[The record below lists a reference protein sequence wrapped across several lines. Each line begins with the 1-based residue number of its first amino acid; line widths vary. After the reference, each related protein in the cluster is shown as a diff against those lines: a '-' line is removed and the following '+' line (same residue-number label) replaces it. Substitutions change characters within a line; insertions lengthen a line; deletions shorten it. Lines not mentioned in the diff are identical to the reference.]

1 MLNAKQEVTKEKLQ
15 DIYRVIK
22 VENIEDI
29 TSRVTNKTVSR
40 HSFLNNLVT
49 YMIGNC
55 YQLIERY
62 QLNSSEMFNVSFVL
76 ESLAG
81 EELDTIEDTEFLLE
95 WAISKLAYA
104 FGLDPED
111 VKRGDSNAWVRFDI
125 LHIIEW

>member
-1 MLNAKQEVTKEKLQ
+1 MLNEKQKVIQEKLE
-15 DIYRVIK
+15 DVYRVTK
-22 VENIEDI
+22 VENIEGI
-29 TSRVTNKTVSR
+29 TNQVTGKTVTR

-55 YQLIERY
+55 YQLIEHY

-81 EELDTIEDTEFLLE
+81 EELDTIEDTEFLIE

-104 FGLDPED
+104 FGLDPNKLKE
-111 VKRGDSNAWVRFDI
+111 V
-125 LHIIEW
+125 E

>member
-1 MLNAKQEVTKEKLQ
+1 MLNAKQETIQEKLK

-49 YMIGNC
+49 YMTGYCYELIEN
-55 YQLIERY
+55 YQLT
-62 QLNSSEMFNVSFVL
+62 SSEDYNVSYVL
-76 ESLAG
+76 QALSD
-81 EELDTIEDTEFLLE
+81 EEPETLRDTEFLLE

-104 FGLDPED
+104 FGLDP
-111 VKRGDSNAWVRFDI
+111 
-125 LHIIEW
+125 IEIKEVE

>member
-1 MLNAKQEVTKEKLQ
+1 MLNAKQETIQEKLK

-49 YMIGNC
+49 YMTGYCYELIEN
-55 YQLIERY
+55 YQLT
-62 QLNSSEMFNVSFVL
+62 SSEDYNVSYVL
-76 ESLAG
+76 QALSD
-81 EELDTIEDTEFLLE
+81 EEPETLRDTEFLLE

-104 FGLDPED
+104 FELDP
-111 VKRGDSNAWVRFDI
+111 
-125 LHIIEW
+125 IEIKEVE

>member
-1 MLNAKQEVTKEKLQ
+1 MLNAKQEVIQEKLT
-15 DIYRVIK
+15 DIYRVLK
-22 VENIEDI
+22 VEDIESI
-29 TSRVTNKTVSR
+29 TTQVTGKKVSR

-62 QLNSSEMFNVSFVL
+62 QLTSSEMFNVSYVL

-104 FGLDPED
+104 FGLDPNKLKE
-111 VKRGDSNAWVRFDI
+111 VK
-125 LHIIEW
+125 

>member
-1 MLNAKQEVTKEKLQ
+1 MLNTKQETIQEKLQ

-29 TSRVTNKTVSR
+29 TKQVTGKALGR
-40 HSFLNNLVT
+40 KQFLDNLVIH
-49 YMIGNC
+49 MIGYC
-55 YQLIERY
+55 YRLIENY

-104 FGLDPED
+104 FGLDPNKLKE
-111 VKRGDSNAWVRFDI
+111 V
-125 LHIIEW
+125 E

>member
-1 MLNAKQEVTKEKLQ
+1 MLNEKQKKIQEKLE

-49 YMIGNC
+49 YMTGYCYELIEN
-55 YQLIERY
+55 YQLT
-62 QLNSSEMFNVSFVL
+62 SSEDYNVSYVL
-76 ESLAG
+76 QALSD
-81 EELDTIEDTEFLLE
+81 EEPETLRDTEFLLE

-104 FGLDPED
+104 FGLDT
-111 VKRGDSNAWVRFDI
+111 
-125 LHIIEW
+125 IEIKEVE

>member
-1 MLNAKQEVTKEKLQ
+1 MLNTKQEAIQEKLQ

-22 VENIEDI
+22 VENIEGI
-29 TSRVTNKTVSR
+29 TNQITGKTVTR

-55 YQLIERY
+55 YQLIEHY

-81 EELDTIEDTEFLLE
+81 EELDTIEDTEFLIE
-95 WAISKLAYA
+95 WAISKLSYA
-104 FGLDPED
+104 FGLDPTKLKE
-111 VKRGDSNAWVRFDI
+111 V
-125 LHIIEW
+125 E

>member
-1 MLNAKQEVTKEKLQ
+1 MLNEKQELIKEKLE

-22 VENIEDI
+22 AENIEDI
-29 TSRVTNKTVSR
+29 AKQITGKALGRKQ
-40 HSFLNNLVT
+40 FLDNLVT

-81 EELDTIEDTEFLLE
+81 EELDTIEDTEFLIE
-95 WAISKLAYA
+95 WSISKLAYA
-104 FGLDPED
+104 FGLDPIEIKE
-111 VKRGDSNAWVRFDI
+111 VK
-125 LHIIEW
+125 

>member
-1 MLNAKQEVTKEKLQ
+1 MLNEKQEVIKEKLE

-29 TSRVTNKTVSR
+29 TSRVTGKTVSR

-62 QLNSSEMFNVSFVL
+62 QLSSSEMFNISYVL
-76 ESLAG
+76 ESLAS
-81 EELDTIEDTEFLLE
+81 EELDTVEDIEFLLE
-95 WAISKLAYA
+95 WSINKLA
-104 FGLDPED
+104 FTFRLDPKD
-111 VKRGDSNAWVRFDI
+111 VKRGVSNA
-125 LHIIEW
+125 

>member
-1 MLNAKQEVTKEKLQ
+1 MLNAKQELIKEKLE
-15 DIYRVIK
+15 DIYRVAK
-22 VENIEDI
+22 VEDIESI
-29 TSRVTNKTVSR
+29 TNQVTGKTVTR
-40 HSFLNNLVT
+40 QSFLNNLVT

-81 EELDTIEDTEFLLE
+81 EELDTIEDTEFLLD

-104 FGLDPED
+104 FGLSPNKLKE
-111 VKRGDSNAWVRFDI
+111 VK
-125 LHIIEW
+125 

>member
-1 MLNAKQEVTKEKLQ
+1 MLNTKQEAIQEKLQ

-22 VENIEDI
+22 VENIEVI
-29 TSRVTNKTVSR
+29 TQQVTGKTVTR
-40 HSFLNNLVT
+40 QSFLNNLVT

-55 YQLIERY
+55 YQFIEDY
-62 QLNSSEMFNVSFVL
+62 QLDSSEMFNVSFVL

-104 FGLDPED
+104 FGLSP
-111 VKRGDSNAWVRFDI
+111 I
-125 LHIIEW
+125 LIKKEMK

>member
-1 MLNAKQEVTKEKLQ
+1 MLNEKQVLIKEKMQ

-29 TSRVTNKTVSR
+29 TKQVTGKALGR
-40 HSFLNNLVT
+40 KQFLDNLVT

-76 ESLAG
+76 ETISSA
-81 EELDTIEDTEFLLE
+81 ETDTLDATVFLLE
-95 WAISKLAYA
+95 WAVTKLAIT
-104 FGLDPED
+104 FGLDTED
-111 VKRGDSNAWVRFDI
+111 VKRGDCNV
-125 LHIIEW
+125 

>member
-1 MLNAKQEVTKEKLQ
+1 MLNAKQETIQEKLK

-49 YMIGNC
+49 YMTGYCYELIEN
-55 YQLIERY
+55 YQLA
-62 QLNSSEMFNVSFVL
+62 SSEDYNVSYVL
-76 ESLAG
+76 QALSD
-81 EELDTIEDTEFLLE
+81 EEPETLRDTEFLLE

-104 FGLDPED
+104 FGLDP
-111 VKRGDSNAWVRFDI
+111 
-125 LHIIEW
+125 IEIKEVE